1 MLGLWGELVLI
12 NDSVK
17 ESAPGVNESGFIT
30 SYKKGVKEDEV
41 DMVLGLVGF
50 NRRVVDEVVM
60 ILA

>member
-17 ESAPGVNESGFIT
+17 EFASEANESGFIT